1 MPRTPLW
8 LVIYRALESPAPE
21 SAFLVHKVLY
31 EDYPRPLRPFPT
43 WSPEVILRL
52 AREELRLRKNACG
65 AWPGPRGPDPRGLEQ
80 GRLALEE
87 ACRRVQGL
95 LQGTEVPPPE
105 GPPEGPLARL
115 TEAHDRRQ
123 PLALMELERVFDPRS
138 VRWSRS
144 PLVRGRCVVRGGWAK
159 VTPHLTRASASD
171 FEAFLMQNLGIPVLG
186 VLTLVALFALGG
198 IFLRRL
204 WQICGELFASAK
216 VVAYPSQSPYRAPAL
231 ALVTLFVNTVGV
243 ASEGVCVDQPLS

>member
-31 EDYPRPLRPFPT
+31 EDYPRPLCPFPT
-43 WSPEVILRL
+43 WSPEVLLRL

-65 AWPGPRGPDPRGLEQ
+65 EWPGPRGPDPRGLEQ
-80 GRLALEE
+80 VRVALEVSG
-87 ACRRVQGL
+87 RRVRGL
-95 LQGTEVPPPE
+95 LQGAEVSPPE
-105 GPPEGPLARL
+105 GPPGGPFARL
-115 TEAHDRRQ
+115 AEAHDRRQ

-159 VTPHLTRASASD
+159 GTPHLTRASASD
-171 FEAFLMQNLGIPVLG
+171 LEAFLMQNLGIPVLG
-186 VLTLVALFALGG
+186 VLVLCVLCVPGG

-204 WQICGELFASAK
+204 
-216 VVAYPSQSPYRAPAL
+216 
-231 ALVTLFVNTVGV
+231 
-243 ASEGVCVDQPLS
+243 